1 MIRKIMSLFLFLH
14 SAVNLHGVEFSS
26 STEYNDSTTQTINI
40 NFTLNENEAI
50 LANSLH
56 ASIDHQ
62 NLTAHKPVISL
73 PAVKKYLPQF
83 LQKKTI
89 YDQNFTASIKVHASH
104 LNNRMN
110 AMLHLSY
117 LSTSNDSILDVQV
130 PVEFSSYQQ
139 SDEITEKQ
147 KSSGM
152 PIPTPLEVDKETSW
166 TTTMQNLVEQTKS
179 PWLQL
184 LFALLLGLLLSLT
197 PCIYPMIP
205 ITIGILHSQGKKSL
219 LHDFLGS
226 LSYACGLAT
235 TFACLG
241 LLATVAGSSFGSLL
255 SHPPFVI
262 GLILFIG
269 YMSLTMIGI
278 IDMYIP
284 SFMKGEVKLYRN
296 FGPFAAAYIFGA
308 ISGTIA
314 SPCVSPGLALLLS
327 IVATLGSKIAG
338 FFLLFAFG
346 IGLSIPLIIIGT
358 FSNSLYLLPKSGMW
372 MVEIKKALGF
382 FMLGTCF
389 YYLSNIAPIALV
401 YWLFTGFTL
410 FTAYFYLIGT
420 ERNSTQYK
428 QLYTIIGIIMISIT
442 IFMATKSYEKTFYN
456 HTSAPL
462 VSVDWE
468 PNYKIALDQA
478 KENNKLLLVDFW
490 AHHCTICKAIDKKVF
505 QNPLFKTALSNVV
518 TFLKV
523 DATHG
528 NNPDYA
534 QLRDQYKVYAQPT
547 ILLIDPT
554 TETVLKKWTSEPY
567 SLPIEVFIK
576 EIQNI
581 KNK

>member
-1 MIRKIMSLFLFLH
+1 MIRKVMPLLLFLYYATSLQ
-14 SAVNLHGVEFSS
+14 AVEFSS
-26 STEYNDSTTQTINI
+26 SIQHNDATTQTLVI
-40 NFTLNENEAI
+40 NFKLTDNEAI

-56 ASIDHQ
+56 ASVDHQ
-62 NLTAHKPVISL
+62 HVQVSNPIINL
-73 PAVKKYLPQF
+73 PAIKKYLPQF
-83 LQKKTI
+83 QQKKQI
-89 YDQNFTASIKVHASH
+89 YDESFTASISVHTPH
-104 LNNRMN
+104 QNNSIN
-110 AMLHLSY
+110 AIVHLSY
-117 LSTSNDSILDVQV
+117 LSTNNNAIADVQI
-130 PVEFSSYQQ
+130 PVTFEFYHQA
-139 SDEITEKQ
+139 DEAIELH

-152 PIPTPLEVDKETSW
+152 PIPAPLEVEKEKSW
-166 TTTMQNLVEQTKS
+166 TATLQNMVEQTKS
-179 PWLQL
+179 PWSQL

-205 ITIGILHSQGKKSL
+205 ITIGILHSQGRKSL

-255 SHPPFVI
+255 SNPPFVI

-278 IDMYIP
+278 VDMYIP
-284 SFMKGEVKLYRN
+284 PFMKGEVKLYRN
-296 FGPFAAAYIFGA
+296 LGPLGAAYIFGA

-382 FMLGTCF
+382 FMLATCF
-389 YYLSNIAPIALV
+389 YYLSNIAPAALV

-420 ERNSTQYK
+420 EKNSTQYK
-428 QLYTIIGIIMISIT
+428 TLYTIIGIAMISVT

-456 HTSAPL
+456 NPDIIH
-462 VSVDWE
+462 VSVDWQ

-478 KENNKLLLVDFW
+478 KENNKLLLIDFW

-505 QNPLFKTALSNVV
+505 HNDLFNTTLSDQI

-534 QLRDQYKVYAQPT
+534 QLREQYKVYAQPT
-547 ILLIDPT
+547 ILLVDPT

-567 SLPIEVFIK
+567 SLPIEVFIQ
-576 EIQNI
+576 EIQNA
-581 KNK
+581 KK